1 MTYVFSR
8 NPDFFGPRP
17 LSRSAMLQ
25 ITQYLHTFS
34 DNSMRLMHS
43 MNRTHWLI
51 LLALAFALG
60 TYWLRGMG
68 GRKDW

>member
-1 MTYVFSR
+1 MF
-8 NPDFFGPRP
+8 
-17 LSRSAMLQ
+17 Q